1 MANLSQVAFKLLTD
15 VLSIS
20 HFLGTMMLGSASNS
34 KEIVILVLHRM

>member
-20 HFLGTMMLGSASNS
+20 HFWGDNDVRLSNS